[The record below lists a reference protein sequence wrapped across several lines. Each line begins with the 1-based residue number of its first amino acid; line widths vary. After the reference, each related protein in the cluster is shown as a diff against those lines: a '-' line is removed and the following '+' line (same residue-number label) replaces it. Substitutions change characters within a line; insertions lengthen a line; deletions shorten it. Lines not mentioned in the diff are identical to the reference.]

1 MKFNVKALAVGCA
14 IFWGA
19 VVLLVAVANLI
30 WTGYGYS
37 FLHAMASIYPGYRA
51 DASAGQIALV
61 TLCATADGLIGGAIF
76 GWLYNC
82 LAGYFKSSAE

>member
-19 VVLLVAVANLI
+19 VVLLVAVSNLI
-30 WTGYGYS
+30 WSGYGYS

-51 DASAGQIALV
+51 VPTVEQVVLV
-61 TLCATADGLIGGAIF
+61 TVFATADGLIGGAVF
-76 GWLYNC
+76 GLLYNW
-82 LAGYFKSSAE
+82 LTDRFAA